1 MSEHDDFASLYR
13 ELGIHGACTP
23 ETFRQAYR
31 RRVSQL
37 HPDQR
42 GHADDVATLQELNRL
57 YDAALDFL
65 QAYGRLPG
73 NAATASPPG
82 QTLPPAGAAS
92 MHATAIDPP
101 AMYDTQ
107 PANGAGAGSLHS
119 DHAAGT
125 HQLSRYFVLL
135 AVLAIAALAA
145 SALKGTISVSQDT
158 PHDTRATAAHRDTGA
173 DSGLIALG
181 MGKRRVRSIQGDPLG
196 HHDIRWDYGPSWID
210 FKCGNAVS
218 DWYSS
223 PLRPLRVGTAHP
235 TAADWDR
242 YDAAPPAGC

>member
-1 MSEHDDFASLYR
+1 MAEHDDFASLYR
-13 ELGIHGACTP
+13 ELGIRGACTP

-42 GHADDVATLQELNRL
+42 GHDDDVATLQELNRL

-65 QAYGRLPG
+65 RTHGRLPG
-73 NAATASPPG
+73 S
-82 QTLPPAGAAS
+82 AAS
-92 MHATAIDPP
+92 ALAPDRAIAPADIAAAHDAPARSDAGLGFTAAAPTGHEP
-101 AMYDTQ
+101 
-107 PANGAGAGSLHS
+107 
-119 DHAAGT
+119 AAGT
-125 HQLSRYFVLL
+125 HRLSRYFVLL

-158 PHDTRATAAHRDTGA
+158 PRDTGAAALHRIDGA
-173 DSGLIALG
+173 DSGLVALG
-181 MGKRRVRSIQGDPLG
+181 MGKRRVRSIQGDPVG

-210 FKCGNAVS
+210 FECGDAVS

-223 PLRPLRVGTAHP
+223 PLRPLRTATPHP
-235 TAADWDR
+235 TPADWDR
-242 YDAAPPAGC
+242 YDAARPPGC